1 MKESTVI
8 TISREYGSGGRELSQ
23 ILAKRLGWRLYDR
36 QIVSQAAEKLGVG
49 DMGFEK
55 LKKFEEEV
63 PPLPLSFTPFYLFG
77 VKESPHSLNDKMFET
92 ESEVIRRLAEDA
104 PCIRLGRCADYVLR
118 DRPDTYS
125 FYICA
130 DDAFRAKRGKETYE
144 GRTLSDLN
152 AEDLKR
158 GGYYSHY
165 TNRKW
170 GDPKYYNLS
179 INTGT
184 CSLEQAAGL
193 IVHYI
198 ESVQA

>member
-8 TISREYGSGGRELSQ
+8 TISREYGSGGRELAQ
-23 ILAKRLGWRLYDR
+23 ILAKKLGWRLYDR
-36 QIVSQAAEKLGVG
+36 QIVSQAAEGLGVG
-49 DMGFEK
+49 DMPFEK

-77 VKESPHSLNDKMFET
+77 VKESPQTLNDKMFET
-92 ESEVIRRLAEDA
+92 ECEVIRRLAEGA
-104 PCIRLGRCADYVLR
+104 PCIILGRCADYVLK

-130 DDAFRAKRGKETYE
+130 DDAFREARGREAYE
-144 GRTLSDLN
+144 GRTLSELA

-165 TNRKW
+165 TGRKW
-170 GDPKYYNLS
+170 GDPKYYDLS
-179 INTGT
+179 INTGS
-184 CSLEQAAGL
+184 CPLEKAADL

-198 ESVQA
+198 ETIEG